1 MNLLDAMVQHK
12 RVEVAAGVRL
22 PAGPAGPRRDFAAVL
37 RQPGL
42 SVIAEVKR
50 RSPSKG
56 LLRAALDP
64 GRLAAQYARGGAAA
78 ISCLTDAEFFGALP
92 DDLARVRTA
101 TDLPIVRK
109 DFIVDERQ
117 IVESHRA
124 GADAILL
131 IARILDGK
139 QLADFLR
146 LAHDLG
152 LAVLVEVHDEAELDR
167 ALTARAEIVGIN
179 NRDLDTFAVSL
190 ETSFRLRPLIPTGR
204 PAVAESGI
212 RDRAD
217 VVALERAGFDAVLVG
232 ESLVTADDAA
242 AALARLRGEP

>member
-1 MNLLDAMVQHK
+1 MNLLDAMVRHK
-12 RVEVAAGVRL
+12 RAEVAAGTRL
-22 PAGPAGPRRDFAAVL
+22 LAVPPSPHRDFAAVL

-56 LLRAALDP
+56 LLRADLDP
-64 GRLAAQYARGGAAA
+64 GRLAAQYARGGATA

-92 DDLARVRTA
+92 DDLARVRAA
-101 TDLPIVRK
+101 TDLPILRK

-117 IVESHRA
+117 VAESHRA

-131 IARILDGK
+131 IARILDCK

-146 LAHDLG
+146 LGHDLG

-167 ALTARAEIVGIN
+167 ALSAGGEIVGIN

-190 ETSFRLRPLIPTGR
+190 ETSFRLRPRVPAGR
-204 PAVAESGI
+204 TAVAESGI

-217 VVALERAGFDAVLVG
+217 VAALEQAGFDAILVG
-232 ESLVTADDAA
+232 ESLVTADDPA
-242 AALARLRGEP
+242 AALAGLRGEA